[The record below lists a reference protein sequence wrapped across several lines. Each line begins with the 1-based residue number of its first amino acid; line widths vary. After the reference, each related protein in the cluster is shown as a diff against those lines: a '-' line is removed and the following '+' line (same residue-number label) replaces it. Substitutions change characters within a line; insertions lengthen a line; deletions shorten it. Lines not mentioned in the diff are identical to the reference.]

1 MSDSSDNGILIE
13 GVRNSK
19 KGTSDGSKSYGN
31 HGCNGGLMANAFE
44 YVIDNKGI
52 CSDESYPYTASSSFM
67 DKCKTECDLVNG
79 SDITKLDPGLRP
91 LSILFQDYNL
101 FSHLTVKDNIAI
113 GLRPNL
119 KLDDLETEM
128 VNSVIEEV
136 GLSKFKFIKPFQ
148 LSGGQRTRVSLAR
161 SIVRSKPILLLDEAF
176 SGLGPALRSEMIK
189 LIKDKSIKEGI
200 TLIMVSHHIK
210 DAIELDQKVI
220 FVNDGETMKPTN
232 VSIFINS
239 QDKNIRDYI
248 GS

>member
-1 MSDSSDNGILIE
+1 MLQVKNLFVDLGGFRLTADFEIEKGSLISIVGPSGAGKSTILNALAGFIPLTS
-13 GVRNSK
+13 GVIK
-19 KGTSDGSKSYGN
+19 W
-31 HGCNGGLMANAFE
+31 
-44 YVIDNKGI
+44 
-52 CSDESYPYTASSSFM
+52 
-67 DKCKTECDLVNG
+67 NG

-189 LIKDKSIKEGI
+189 LIKNKSIKKGI

-220 FVNDGETMKPTN
+220 FVNDGKTMKPTN

-239 QDKNIRDYI
+239 RDKNIRDYI

>member
-1 MSDSSDNGILIE
+1 MLQVKNLFVDLGGFRLTADFEIERGSLISIVGPSGAGKSTILNALAGFIPLTS
-13 GVRNSK
+13 GVIK
-19 KGTSDGSKSYGN
+19 W
-31 HGCNGGLMANAFE
+31 
-44 YVIDNKGI
+44 
-52 CSDESYPYTASSSFM
+52 
-67 DKCKTECDLVNG
+67 NG

-220 FVNDGETMKPTN
+220 FVNDGETKKPTN

-239 QDKNIRDYI
+239 RDKNIRDYI

>member
-1 MSDSSDNGILIE
+1 MLQVKNLFVDLGGFRLTADFEIERGSLISIVGPSGAGKSTILNALAGFIPLTS
-13 GVRNSK
+13 GVIK
-19 KGTSDGSKSYGN
+19 W
-31 HGCNGGLMANAFE
+31 
-44 YVIDNKGI
+44 
-52 CSDESYPYTASSSFM
+52 
-67 DKCKTECDLVNG
+67 NG

-189 LIKDKSIKEGI
+189 LIKNKSIKKGI

-220 FVNDGETMKPTN
+220 FVNDGKTMKPTN

-239 QDKNIRDYI
+239 RDKNIRDYI

>member
-1 MSDSSDNGILIE
+1 MLQVKNLFVDLGGFRLTADFEIERGSLISIVGPSGAGKSTILNALAGFIPLTS
-13 GVRNSK
+13 GVIK
-19 KGTSDGSKSYGN
+19 W
-31 HGCNGGLMANAFE
+31 
-44 YVIDNKGI
+44 
-52 CSDESYPYTASSSFM
+52 
-67 DKCKTECDLVNG
+67 NG

-189 LIKDKSIKEGI
+189 LIKNKSIKEGI

-220 FVNDGETMKPTN
+220 FVNDGKTMKPTN

>member
-1 MSDSSDNGILIE
+1 MLQVKNLIVDLGGFRLTADFE
-13 GVRNSK
+13 IERGSLISIVGPSGAGKSTLLNALAGFIPLTSGVIK
-19 KGTSDGSKSYGN
+19 W
-31 HGCNGGLMANAFE
+31 
-44 YVIDNKGI
+44 
-52 CSDESYPYTASSSFM
+52 
-67 DKCKTECDLVNG
+67 NG
-79 SDITKLDPGLRP
+79 SDVTKLDPGLRP

-119 KLDDLETEM
+119 KLNDLETDL

-220 FVNDGETMKPTN
+220 FVNDEETMEPRN
-232 VSIFINS
+232 VSVFVNS
-239 QDKNIRDYI
+239 RDENIRNYI

>member
-1 MSDSSDNGILIE
+1 MLQVKNLFVDLGGFRLTADFEIERGSLISIVGPSGAGKSTILNALAGFIPLTS
-13 GVRNSK
+13 GVIK
-19 KGTSDGSKSYGN
+19 W
-31 HGCNGGLMANAFE
+31 
-44 YVIDNKGI
+44 
-52 CSDESYPYTASSSFM
+52 
-67 DKCKTECDLVNG
+67 NG

-189 LIKDKSIKEGI
+189 LIKDKSLKEGI

-239 QDKNIRDYI
+239 LDENIRDYI

>member
-1 MSDSSDNGILIE
+1 MLQVKNLFVDLGGFRLTADFEIERGSLISIVGPSGAGKSTILNALAGFIPLTS
-13 GVRNSK
+13 GVIK
-19 KGTSDGSKSYGN
+19 W
-31 HGCNGGLMANAFE
+31 
-44 YVIDNKGI
+44 
-52 CSDESYPYTASSSFM
+52 
-67 DKCKTECDLVNG
+67 NG

-239 QDKNIRDYI
+239 QDENIRDYI
-248 GS
+248 GV

>member
-1 MSDSSDNGILIE
+1 MLQVKNLFVDLGGFRLFADFEIERGSLISIVGPSGAGKSTILNALAGFIPLTS
-13 GVRNSK
+13 GVIK
-19 KGTSDGSKSYGN
+19 W
-31 HGCNGGLMANAFE
+31 
-44 YVIDNKGI
+44 
-52 CSDESYPYTASSSFM
+52 
-67 DKCKTECDLVNG
+67 NG

-119 KLDDLETEM
+119 KLDDLETEI

>member
-1 MSDSSDNGILIE
+1 MLQVKNLIVDLGSFRLTADFE
-13 GVRNSK
+13 IERGSLISIVGPSGAGKSTLLNALAGFIPLTSGVIK
-19 KGTSDGSKSYGN
+19 W
-31 HGCNGGLMANAFE
+31 
-44 YVIDNKGI
+44 
-52 CSDESYPYTASSSFM
+52 
-67 DKCKTECDLVNG
+67 NG

-232 VSIFINS
+232 VSNFINS
-239 QDKNIRDYI
+239 HDENIRGYI

>member
-1 MSDSSDNGILIE
+1 MLQVKNLFVDLGGFRLTADFEIERGSLLSIVGPSGAGKSTILNALAGFIPL
-13 GVRNSK
+13 
-19 KGTSDGSKSYGN
+19 TSGEIKW
-31 HGCNGGLMANAFE
+31 
-44 YVIDNKGI
+44 
-52 CSDESYPYTASSSFM
+52 
-67 DKCKTECDLVNG
+67 NG
-79 SDITKLDPGLRP
+79 SDITQLDPGLRP

-239 QDKNIRDYI
+239 QDENIRDYI

>member
-1 MSDSSDNGILIE
+1 MLQVKNLFVDLGGFRLTADFEIERGSLLSIVGPSGAGKSTILNALAGFIPLTS
-13 GVRNSK
+13 GVIK
-19 KGTSDGSKSYGN
+19 W
-31 HGCNGGLMANAFE
+31 
-44 YVIDNKGI
+44 
-52 CSDESYPYTASSSFM
+52 
-67 DKCKTECDLVNG
+67 NG

-189 LIKDKSIKEGI
+189 LIKDKSIKEGT

>member
-1 MSDSSDNGILIE
+1 MLQVKNLFVDLGGFRLTADFEIERGSLISIVGPSGAGKSTLLNALAGFIPLTS
-13 GVRNSK
+13 GVIK
-19 KGTSDGSKSYGN
+19 W
-31 HGCNGGLMANAFE
+31 
-44 YVIDNKGI
+44 
-52 CSDESYPYTASSSFM
+52 
-67 DKCKTECDLVNG
+67 NG

-128 VNSVIEEV
+128 VNSVIDEV

-239 QDKNIRDYI
+239 QDENIRDYI

>member
-1 MSDSSDNGILIE
+1 MLQVKNLFVDLGGFRLTADFEIERGSLISIVGPSGAGKSTILNALAGFIPLTS
-13 GVRNSK
+13 GVIK
-19 KGTSDGSKSYGN
+19 W
-31 HGCNGGLMANAFE
+31 
-44 YVIDNKGI
+44 
-52 CSDESYPYTASSSFM
+52 
-67 DKCKTECDLVNG
+67 NG

-189 LIKDKSIKEGI
+189 IIKDKSIKEGI

>member
-1 MSDSSDNGILIE
+1 MLQVKNLFVDLGGFRLTADFEIERGSLVSIVGPSGAGKSTILNALAGFIPLTS
-13 GVRNSK
+13 GVIK
-19 KGTSDGSKSYGN
+19 W
-31 HGCNGGLMANAFE
+31 
-44 YVIDNKGI
+44 
-52 CSDESYPYTASSSFM
+52 
-67 DKCKTECDLVNG
+67 NG

>member
-1 MSDSSDNGILIE
+1 MLQVKNLFVDLGGFRLTADFEIERGSLISIVGPSGACKSTILNALAGFIPLTS
-13 GVRNSK
+13 GVIK
-19 KGTSDGSKSYGN
+19 W
-31 HGCNGGLMANAFE
+31 
-44 YVIDNKGI
+44 
-52 CSDESYPYTASSSFM
+52 
-67 DKCKTECDLVNG
+67 NG

-128 VNSVIEEV
+128 VNSIIEEV

-161 SIVRSKPILLLDEAF
+161 SIVRSKPILLLAEAF
-176 SGLGPALRSEMIK
+176 SCLGPALRSEMIK
-189 LIKDKSIKEGI
+189 LIKNKSIKEGI

-220 FVNDGETMKPTN
+220 FVNNGETMKPTN

-239 QDKNIRDYI
+239 LDKNIRDYI
-248 GS
+248 GV

>member
-1 MSDSSDNGILIE
+1 MLQVKNLFVDLGGFRLTADFEIERGSLVSIVGPSGAGKSTILNALAGFIPLTS
-13 GVRNSK
+13 GVIK
-19 KGTSDGSKSYGN
+19 W
-31 HGCNGGLMANAFE
+31 
-44 YVIDNKGI
+44 
-52 CSDESYPYTASSSFM
+52 
-67 DKCKTECDLVNG
+67 NG

-239 QDKNIRDYI
+239 LDENIRDYI

>member
-1 MSDSSDNGILIE
+1 MLQVKNLLVDLGGFRLTADFEIERGSLLSIVGPSGAGKSTILNALAGFIPL
-13 GVRNSK
+13 
-19 KGTSDGSKSYGN
+19 TSGEIKW
-31 HGCNGGLMANAFE
+31 
-44 YVIDNKGI
+44 
-52 CSDESYPYTASSSFM
+52 
-67 DKCKTECDLVNG
+67 NG
-79 SDITKLDPGLRP
+79 SDITQLDPGLRP

-239 QDKNIRDYI
+239 QDENIRDYI

>member
-1 MSDSSDNGILIE
+1 MLQVKNLFVDLGGFRLTADFEIERGSLISIVGPSGAGKSTILNALAGFIPLTS
-13 GVRNSK
+13 GVIK
-19 KGTSDGSKSYGN
+19 W
-31 HGCNGGLMANAFE
+31 
-44 YVIDNKGI
+44 
-52 CSDESYPYTASSSFM
+52 
-67 DKCKTECDLVNG
+67 NG

-148 LSGGQRTRVSLAR
+148 LSGGQRTRVSLTR

-176 SGLGPALRSEMIK
+176 SGLGPALRSEM
-189 LIKDKSIKEGI
+189 E
-200 TLIMVSHHIK
+200 
-210 DAIELDQKVI
+210 
-220 FVNDGETMKPTN
+220 
-232 VSIFINS
+232 NS
-239 QDKNIRDYI
+239 
-248 GS
+248 

>member
-1 MSDSSDNGILIE
+1 MLQVKNLFVDLGGFRLTADFEIERGSLISIVGPSGAGKSTILNALAGFIPLTS
-13 GVRNSK
+13 GVIK
-19 KGTSDGSKSYGN
+19 W
-31 HGCNGGLMANAFE
+31 
-44 YVIDNKGI
+44 
-52 CSDESYPYTASSSFM
+52 
-67 DKCKTECDLVNG
+67 NG

-189 LIKDKSIKEGI
+189 LIKDKSIKEAI

-239 QDKNIRDYI
+239 QDENIRDYI

>member
-1 MSDSSDNGILIE
+1 MLQVKNLFVDLGGFRLTADFEIERGSLISIVGPSGAGKSTILNALAGFIPLTS
-13 GVRNSK
+13 GVIK
-19 KGTSDGSKSYGN
+19 W
-31 HGCNGGLMANAFE
+31 
-44 YVIDNKGI
+44 
-52 CSDESYPYTASSSFM
+52 
-67 DKCKTECDLVNG
+67 NG

-119 KLDDLETEM
+119 KLNDLETEM

-239 QDKNIRDYI
+239 QDENIRDYI

>member
-1 MSDSSDNGILIE
+1 MLKVKNLIVDLGSFRLTADFEIERGSLISIVGPSGAGKSSLLNALAGFIPLTS
-13 GVRNSK
+13 GVIK
-19 KGTSDGSKSYGN
+19 W
-31 HGCNGGLMANAFE
+31 
-44 YVIDNKGI
+44 
-52 CSDESYPYTASSSFM
+52 
-67 DKCKTECDLVNG
+67 NG
-79 SDITKLDPGLRP
+79 SDFTKLDPGLRP

-232 VSIFINS
+232 VSNFINS
-239 QDKNIRDYI
+239 HDENIRGYI

>member
-1 MSDSSDNGILIE
+1 MLQVKNLFVDLGGFRLTADFEIERGSLISIVGPSGAGKSTILNALAGFIPLTS
-13 GVRNSK
+13 GVIK
-19 KGTSDGSKSYGN
+19 W
-31 HGCNGGLMANAFE
+31 
-44 YVIDNKGI
+44 
-52 CSDESYPYTASSSFM
+52 
-67 DKCKTECDLVNG
+67 NG

-128 VNSVIEEV
+128 VNSIIEEV

-189 LIKDKSIKEGI
+189 LIKNKSIKEGI

-220 FVNDGETMKPTN
+220 FVNNGETMKPTN

-239 QDKNIRDYI
+239 LDKNIRDYI
-248 GS
+248 GV

>member
-1 MSDSSDNGILIE
+1 MLQVKNLFVDLGGFRLTADFEIERGSLISIVGPSGAGKSTILNALAGFIPLTS
-13 GVRNSK
+13 GVIK
-19 KGTSDGSKSYGN
+19 W
-31 HGCNGGLMANAFE
+31 
-44 YVIDNKGI
+44 
-52 CSDESYPYTASSSFM
+52 
-67 DKCKTECDLVNG
+67 NG

-189 LIKDKSIKEGI
+189 LIKNKSIKKGI

-220 FVNDGETMKPTN
+220 FVNDGETMKTTN

-239 QDKNIRDYI
+239 RDKNIRDYI